1 MITTNHVRFVDS
13 YFPYRKQSVIDE
25 NVKDRPKNQLWVET
39 PVTCQCEAYNKT
51 SPRSACE
58 KVHCDLVTDD
68 LAKRLVNKPETFV
81 RVNQYQ
87 YLTDILQEQREL
99 MAQVAATLEKASS
112 CNSRDSWRYL
122 EGNWLQQTSQEL
134 CRCHE
139 SWGSTEW
146 MEAYRKE
153 YQGFRDRDAV
163 RVVIPP
169 PWQGAKGLGSTT
181 STDYKVEQGKRETK
195 STFICTRGSA
205 SVWNQWYIL
214 SGIIFSG
221 ILRYR
226 WKSD

>member
-99 MAQVAATLEKASS
+99 MAQVAATLEKA
-112 CNSRDSWRYL
+112 
-122 EGNWLQQTSQEL
+122 EGTSKGIDYNKPLKNYADVMSPEVQ
-134 CRCHE
+134 RSGWKHTGK
-139 SWGSTEW
+139 SIKGSEIE
-146 MEAYRKE
+146 M
-153 YQGFRDRDAV
+153 
-163 RVVIPP
+163 
-169 PWQGAKGLGSTT
+169 L
-181 STDYKVEQGKRETK
+181 
-195 STFICTRGSA
+195 
-205 SVWNQWYIL
+205 
-214 SGIIFSG
+214 
-221 ILRYR
+221 
-226 WKSD
+226 